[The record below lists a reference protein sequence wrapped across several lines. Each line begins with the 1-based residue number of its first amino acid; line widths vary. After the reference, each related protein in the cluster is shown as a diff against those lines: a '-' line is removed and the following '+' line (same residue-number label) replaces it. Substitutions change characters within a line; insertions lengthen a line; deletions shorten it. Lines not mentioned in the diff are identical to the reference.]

1 MMGRRI
7 ETLEELE
14 EEIRTLPRF
23 TDEDGSQQMWV
34 FPEILDAVERLM
46 PRDDSLPQFKSFGE
60 FMKHEAK
67 GR

>member
-1 MMGRRI
+1 
-7 ETLEELE
+7 
-14 EEIRTLPRF
+14 
-23 TDEDGSQQMWV
+23 MWV